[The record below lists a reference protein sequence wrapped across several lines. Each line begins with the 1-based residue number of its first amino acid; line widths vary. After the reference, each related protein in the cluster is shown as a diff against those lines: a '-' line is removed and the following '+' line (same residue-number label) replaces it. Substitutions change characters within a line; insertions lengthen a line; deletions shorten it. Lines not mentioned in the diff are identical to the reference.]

1 MPVIAPPLSTAA
13 LVNAAQSASMAIPLM
28 NTGSNLPPTLT
39 MPITYTEPTPG
50 PPTPTTSGIPLRD
63 QSRSPRRVTALQ
75 DIPAPD
81 DFDLTAELSMVLNE
95 SQVRSQNAALEHQE
109 QEWAQR
115 YKSAVAEMQNEFNQ
129 KLSVEL
135 QAQRDKQLLAE
146 ALVQSEASEYA
157 AHVQR
162 FAAEEATQREVL
174 MQRSLDDTRAQL
186 VQSSGIGNA
195 ELALVVD
202 RIANQCRSEYDIE
215 RQQFAEVQSRCLHNF
230 EDNLYALVTANMA
243 QKEAEMQVKIRNTTA
258 DANRQLQ
265 EMRLSQEETERRI
278 AVVTQNEGAIYA
290 QDVARANAYVRHE
303 EERLY
308 TYEALVEQAWRLAL

>member
-1 MPVIAPPLSTAA
+1 
-13 LVNAAQSASMAIPLM
+13 
-28 NTGSNLPPTLT
+28 
-39 MPITYTEPTPG
+39 
-50 PPTPTTSGIPLRD
+50 
-63 QSRSPRRVTALQ
+63 
-75 DIPAPD
+75 
-81 DFDLTAELSMVLNE
+81 MVLNE

-186 VQSSGIGNA
+186 VQCSGIGNA

-230 EDNLYALVTANMA
+230 EDNLYALVTANIWRR
-243 QKEAEMQVKIRNTTA
+243 K
-258 DANRQLQ
+258 RQ
-265 EMRLSQEETERRI
+265 RCK
-278 AVVTQNEGAIYA
+278 
-290 QDVARANAYVRHE
+290 
-303 EERLY
+303 
-308 TYEALVEQAWRLAL
+308 